1 MEVQFHNENVHIM
14 LHRISHFFIAIV
26 DDNLLNEKRRVNKM
40 VRHITCTLS
49 HCQWVGSQW
58 QGNMSHTHK
67 QQAAPIWSSSNQCVM
82 LERIFFLSVQSTNR
96 QVLNGGGGGGGG
108 RVNKIAKWSLLFPCR
123 AEGLGRRFV

>member
-26 DDNLLNEKRRVNKM
+26 DDNLLNEKRRVNEM
-40 VRHITCTLS
+40 ARHITCTLS

-67 QQAAPIWSSSNQCVM
+67 QQAAPIWSSSNQCVVQ
-82 LERIFFLSVQSTNR
+82 ERIFFLSSIERRGGSTR
-96 QVLNGGGGGGGG
+96 LQNGHCS
-108 RVNKIAKWSLLFPCR
+108 SLAGLKGWG
-123 AEGLGRRFV
+123 EGWRK